1 MKKNNPIKNV
11 IKLVV
16 GLVIMIA
23 SGVAGILSG
32 TFDDVHDITS
42 MIHVDAPTIL
52 KVIVMIA
59 FFVALN
65 AVVQLL
71 LHAIHGKKNR
81 TNTLITVLSS
91 LLKYVFVLAGL
102 CWGLSLLGV
111 NVGTIF
117 AGIGI
122 FALILGFGAENLV
135 SDLVTG
141 AFILFENQ
149 YNVGDIVE
157 LDGYR
162 GTVDFIGI
170 RTTGIRD
177 AGGNVKIIN
186 NSDIKNIIN
195 RSERGSVAVSIIGI
209 SYALKL
215 DEVEAKIPSIL
226 SKIKERNADIFCGEV
241 NYLGVEELADSAVV
255 LKFVAEVHE
264 SNIFRGRR
272 ILNRELKVLFDEEGI
287 EIAYPQLDVHMK

>member
-141 AFILFENQ
+141 AFNQ

-162 GTVDFIGI
+162 GTVDYIGI

-255 LKFVAEVHE
+255 LKFMAEVHE